1 MDLLFDARVHDGSL
15 KIAKIR
21 SSNGSILVRDEQY
34 IAMYVPI
41 TEYLLDEAKKPTA
54 KGGGGMGAARKD
66 KVRDWLK
73 TKWEKRG
80 GTAKPSWTRRKG
92 ADDKTTD
99 GFKLTILKEL
109 VPEK

>member
-1 MDLLFDARVHDGSL
+1 MVSAERVKAFEINGRYSI
-15 KIAKIR
+15 IAP
-21 SSNGSILVRDEQY
+21 DDQY
-34 IAMYVPI
+34 VSKYVAI
-41 TEYLLDEAKKPTA
+41 INYLWAEAKKPTA

-66 KVRDWLK
+66 KVRDWLN

-80 GTAKPSWTRRKG
+80 GTANPSWTRRKG

-99 GFKLTILKEL
+99 GFKLTILKKL